1 MKTWDSEFANIE
13 TASNVEI
20 PPFKTAGPID
30 LRVDTI
36 RSSALPPLIIYEI
49 NCQKYYYNYF
59 SGKLMLLVFLEKVM
73 FFHITLWLQKTTY
86 LWCIKACAT

>member
-1 MKTWDSEFANIE
+1 MFLIFKVNVLYRTLKYEMKTWDSEFANIE

-36 RSSALPPLIIYEI
+36 RSSALPPLTIYEI
-49 NCQKYYYNYF
+49 NCQKYYYHYF
-59 SGKLMLLVFLEKVM
+59 SGKLMLLLLF
-73 FFHITLWLQKTTY
+73 
-86 LWCIKACAT
+86 

>member
-36 RSSALPPLIIYEI
+36 RSSAVPPLMIYEI

-59 SGKLMLLVFLEKVM
+59 SGKLMVFFLENVM
-73 FFHITLWLQKTTY
+73 FFHITFWQQSTTY

>member
-36 RSSALPPLIIYEI
+36 RSSAVPPLMIYEI
-49 NCQKYYYNYF
+49 NCQKYYVLQLFFRQSNV
-59 SGKLMLLVFLEKVM
+59 VFLEKVM
-73 FFHITLWLQKTTY
+73 FFHIPLVHKSM
-86 LWCIKACAT
+86 CHMS

>member
-30 LRVDTI
+30 LSVDTI
-36 RSSALPPLIIYEI
+36 RSSALPPLMIYEM
-49 NCQKYYYNYF
+49 NCQKI
-59 SGKLMLLVFLEKVM
+59 LLQLFFRQINVVVVF
-73 FFHITLWLQKTTY
+73 
-86 LWCIKACAT
+86 

>member
-36 RSSALPPLIIYEI
+36 RSSALPPLMIYEM
-49 NCQKYYYNYF
+49 NCHKYYYN
-59 SGKLMLLVFLEKVM
+59 
-73 FFHITLWLQKTTY
+73 
-86 LWCIKACAT
+86 

>member
-36 RSSALPPLIIYEI
+36 RSSALPPLMIYEM
-49 NCQKYYYNYF
+49 NCQKYD
-59 SGKLMLLVFLEKVM
+59 
-73 FFHITLWLQKTTY
+73 
-86 LWCIKACAT
+86 

>member
-36 RSSALPPLIIYEI
+36 RSSALPPLMIYEM
-49 NCQKYYYNYF
+49 NCHKYYYNYF
-59 SGKLMLLVFLEKVM
+59 SGKLMLFFLEKVM
-73 FFHITLWLQKTTY
+73 FFHIVTFWLQSTTY

>member
-36 RSSALPPLIIYEI
+36 RSSALPPLMIYEI

-59 SGKLMLLVFLEKVM
+59 SGKLMLLFFRKGNVFPYT
-73 FFHITLWLQKTTY
+73 FG
-86 LWCIKACAT
+86 A